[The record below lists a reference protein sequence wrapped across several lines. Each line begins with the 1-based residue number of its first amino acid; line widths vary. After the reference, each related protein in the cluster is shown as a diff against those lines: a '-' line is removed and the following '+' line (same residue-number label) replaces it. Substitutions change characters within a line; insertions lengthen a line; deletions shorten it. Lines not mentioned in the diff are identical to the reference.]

1 MIKLY
6 FEDNCPYCGEFISE
20 RCEDY
25 VVDTSY
31 YDREMGTET
40 EYTIECD
47 EYTCPNCEKKFSFY
61 GSIWEYPEGT
71 LNLNDIVIEPID
83 SIE

>member
-1 MIKLY
+1 
-6 FEDNCPYCGEFISE
+6 
-20 RCEDY
+20 
-25 VVDTSY
+25 
-31 YDREMGTET
+31 MGTET

-47 EYTCPNCEKKFSFY
+47 EYTCPNCEKKFSFH
-61 GSIWEYPEGT
+61 GSIWEYPEGA